1 MKPLFLDVETTGTKP
16 EDRLIQLAYKMR
28 GSHTWGNCL
37 FKPSL
42 PISIEAMSTH
52 HITEEDVEN
61 CPPFVGHSLYDE
73 LQSHFNNPET
83 VFVAHNAQFDM
94 GFLTREGIKLPAS
107 HICTMKMAHH
117 HDKEGKL
124 DRHTLQFLRY
134 LYGLKFE
141 TRIDPHDAMSDVL
154 VLEKLFAFYEEFYS
168 IEEMVAISAK
178 PILLKKFP
186 FGKYKGEWFKDV
198 VKRDLDY
205 LLWMRRGI
213 TDLDEN
219 LKYTLEYY
227 INNR

>member
-16 EDRLIQLAYKMR
+16 EDRLIQLAYKL
-28 GSHTWGNCL
+28 GETYGNCL
-37 FKPSL
+37 FKPPV
-42 PISIEAMSTH
+42 PISIEAMAIC
-52 HITEEDVEN
+52 HITEEDVAD
-61 CPPFVGHSLYDE
+61 CPPFQEHSLSKE
-73 LQSHFNNPET
+73 LQGHLDDMS
-83 VFVAHNAQFDM
+83 VVLVAHNAQFDM
-94 GFLTREGIKLPAS
+94 KFIEKEGIKLPPC

-117 HDKEGKL
+117 HDKKGEL
-124 DRHTLQFLRY
+124 DKHTLQFLRY

-154 VLEKLFAFYEEFYS
+154 VLEKLFAYYAEHYS
-168 IEEMVAISAK
+168 IEEMIEVSSK
-178 PILLKKFP
+178 PILLKRFP

-198 VKRDLDY
+198 VKRDLEY
-205 LLWMRRGI
+205 MLWMRRGI